1 LAGAVLKRLHEQTA
15 ELELV
20 NLARQG
26 DEAAFEEIVQ
36 RYSPRVFRIAS
47 QFFRRREAVEDAAQ
61 EIFLKVY
68 TQLDSYEGRG
78 SLEGWITR
86 IATNTCINTL
96 RSAKRRPEAP
106 IAELTEA
113 EDEWLAQK
121 LIDTADSRPSVENH
135 LVAVNLAEK
144 LLAMV
149 PAEDRLVLSLMDG
162 EELSVKEVVDITGW
176 SESKVKMRAMR
187 ARQRMRQAV
196 EKLFKSKKSLES
208 AGR

>member
-1 LAGAVLKRLHEQTA
+1 MVGAVLERLHEQTA

-36 RYSPRVFRIAS
+36 RYSPRVFSVAS

-61 EIFLKVY
+61 EIFFKVY

-106 IAELTEA
+106 IAELTDA
-113 EDEWLAQK
+113 EDEWMAHK
-121 LIDTADSRPSVENH
+121 LIDVADSRPSVESH

-196 EKLFKSKKSLES
+196 EKLFKNKKSLES

>member
-1 LAGAVLKRLHEQTA
+1 MHEHTS
-15 ELELV
+15 EVELV
-20 NLARQG
+20 ERARQG
-26 DEAAFEEIVQ
+26 DESAFEEMVQ

-68 TQLDSYEGRG
+68 TQLASYEGRG

-86 IATNTCINTL
+86 IASNTCINIL
-96 RSAKRRPEAP
+96 RSAKRRPEAT
-106 IAELTEA
+106 ISELTD
-113 EDEWLAQK
+113 DENDWMAQK
-121 LIDTADSRPSVENH
+121 LTDSADVRQQSVENN

-149 PAEDRLVLSLMDG
+149 PAEDRLVLTLMDG
-162 EELSVKEVVDITGW
+162 EELSVKEVTDITGW

-196 EKLFKSKKSLES
+196 EKLLKSRIES
-208 AGR
+208 AGRS

>member
-1 LAGAVLKRLHEQTA
+1 MAGAVLERLHEQTA

-61 EIFLKVY
+61 EVFLKVY

-106 IAELTEA
+106 ITELTEA
-113 EDEWLAQK
+113 EDDWLAQK
-121 LIDTADSRPSVENH
+121 LIDAADSRPSVENH

-162 EELSVKEVVDITGW
+162 EELSVKEVVDVTGW

-196 EKLFKSKKSLES
+196 EKLFKNKKSVES